1 MLDRLHPDRAPDKSS
16 RLAEVLPTPRI
27 FQPDDPVFA
36 RNYGQGPPWVS
47 AVISRATGPISYE
60 VALPDGRVCRRHV
73 DQLRRRSSIPMRLA
87 ETVPEGQPEVQPSS
101 SPSPGGMSSS
111 KTPDPSE
118 TEEHP
123 TAMLPPEAQPTVML
137 PSDDI
142 AAPQPAPTE
151 QSVELP
157 GPRRSQRSRKT
168 PQHLRDFVLALAD
181 C

>member
-1 MLDRLHPDRAPDKSS
+1 MLDRLHPNRAPDKSS

-36 RNYGQGPPWVS
+36 RNYGQGPPRVS

-73 DQLRRRSSIPMRLA
+73 DQLRRRSSIPMRSA
-87 ETVPEGQPEVQPSS
+87 ETAPEGQPGVQPASN
-101 SPSPGGMSSS
+101 PSPGGVSSS
-111 KTPDPSE
+111 KTSDPSE
-118 TEEHP
+118 PEEHP
-123 TAMLPPEAQPTVML
+123 AATLPPEEQPTVTL
-137 PSDDI
+137 PSNDI

-168 PQHLRDFVLALAD
+168 PQHLRHFVLALAER
-181 C
+181 